1 MVQRLRAVTRLHLAP
16 HPHAARHPFD
26 APQNALKPP
35 RPEQPRE
42 LALVRLVHVPGHVAQ
57 QAGFPHFAQGEA
69 LPGCG
74 CRSRYPSSA
83 SSSTSSPDRCA
94 SFAADCTPSSS
105 SGNRDARHLARPRN
119 PCGAVLSAS
128 ASRTKPRSGDY
139 GRRWTGFESECG
151 NEWRRIARDSVDS
164 FALSDTYAD
173 CLAERVGFE
182 PTKGD

>member
-69 LPGCG
+69 LPGWLQVEVSVKRILEHVVA
-74 CRSRYPSSA
+74 RSVRFVRGRLHAFEFFGQP
-83 SSSTSSPDRCA
+83 RRR
-94 SFAADCTPSSS
+94 AA
-105 SGNRDARHLARPRN
+105 
-119 PCGAVLSAS
+119 AVQVQGLG
-128 ASRTKPRSGDY
+128 P
-139 GRRWTGFESECG
+139 
-151 NEWRRIARDSVDS
+151 
-164 FALSDTYAD
+164 
-173 CLAERVGFE
+173 
-182 PTKGD
+182 